1 MAPHSS
7 TLTWK
12 IPWTAEPGRLQSVGS
27 LKVRHDWAT
36 SLSRIGEGNGNPLQ
50 CSCLENPRVGEAW
63 LAFVYGVT
71 QSRTWRKWLSSSS
84 SSHFFCSLNSRLH
97 LWYSTVWKCFH
108 MNYFSWPSL
117 QTILFRLSNKY
128 SKPISCLLKERFEK
142 LAQEI
147 WNTAERQ
154 MGIFPSF
161 LL

>member
-7 TLTWK
+7 TLAWK
-12 IPWTAEPGRLQSVGS
+12 IPWMAEPGRLQYVGS

-36 SLSRIGEGNGNPLQ
+36 SLSCIGEGNDNPLQ
-50 CSCLENPRVGEAW
+50 CSCLENPRDGGAW
-63 LAFVYGVT
+63 LDFVYGVT
-71 QSRTWRKWLSSSS
+71 QSRTRLKWLRSS
-84 SSHFFCSLNSRLH
+84 SSHFFCSLNNRLH
-97 LWYSTVWKCFH
+97 LWNSTVWKCFH